1 MANDQG
7 ARVKLI
13 NTHYNLKFAVKNN
26 VGKILR
32 INKKNFEDEVEK
44 LPHELLITTRQ
55 LTKIG
60 IVFTSNVST
69 YKNISKAQ
77 ISKIIQ

>member
-1 MANDQG
+1 MANYQG
-7 ARVKLI
+7 TRVKLI
-13 NTHYNLKFAVKNN
+13 NTQYNLKFAVKFA
-26 VGKILR
+26 VGQILR
-32 INKKNFEDEVEK
+32 TNKENVADEVEK

-60 IVFTSNVST
+60 IVFTSNMST
-69 YKNISKAQ
+69 YINISKAQ

>member
-13 NTHYNLKFAVKNN
+13 NMHYNLKFAVKNN

-60 IVFTSNVST
+60 IVFTSNMST

>member
-13 NTHYNLKFAVKNN
+13 NTQYNLEFAVKNN

-32 INKKNFEDEVEK
+32 INKKNSEDEVEK

-60 IVFTSNVST
+60 IVFTSNMST